1 MPLFDLFWSIL
12 LVFLWIAWVWVVI
25 GVVADIFRS
34 DASGVS
40 KALWML
46 FVILIPWLGVLMYII
61 VNGDD
66 MSRRNMEMARR
77 NEEATQAYIR
87 QAAGSASSSAA
98 DELDKLASLR
108 DRGVISEAEFAS
120 EKAKLLA

>member
-12 LVFLWIAWVWVVI
+12 LIFLWVAWIWVVI

-40 KALWML
+40 KAMWML
-46 FVILIPWLGVLMYII
+46 FVILVPWLGVLMYII
-61 VNGDD
+61 VNGDA
-66 MSRRNMEMARR
+66 MARRNMEMARQ
-77 NEEATQAYIR
+77 NDEATRTYIR
-87 QAAGSASSSAA
+87 QAAGASSSTA
-98 DELDKLASLR
+98 DQLDKLASLR
-108 DRGVISEAEFAS
+108 ERGVISEAEFTS

>member
-12 LVFLWIAWVWVVI
+12 LVFLWIAWIWVVI

-34 DASGVS
+34 DSNGFS

-46 FVILIPWLGVLMYII
+46 FVILVPWLGVLMYII
-61 VNGDD
+61 IHGDA
-66 MSRRNMEMARR
+66 MTRRNMEMAQQ
-77 NEEATQAYIR
+77 NEQATQAYIR
-87 QAAGSASSSAA
+87 QAAGSSSSAA
-98 DELDKLASLR
+98 DELDKLAGLR
-108 DRGVISEAEFAS
+108 DRGVISEAEFAT